1 MTQWLPIET
10 YPYDGTW
17 GLFRGGQINS
27 GGKTS
32 FTQTF
37 DPPFVVGNGQPD
49 FLGNFINVAWYI
61 RDEYPA
67 GEWIIYENPTEWL
80 PLSILDMLEDH
91 HITAARIML

>member
-17 GLFRGGQINS
+17 GLFRGGELDFNS
-27 GGKTS
+27 HRIS
-32 FTQTF
+32 
-37 DPPFVVGNGQPD
+37 DAYRASVVTGEMHQSSGYAVCYGHAVRVTHSPD
-49 FLGNFINVAWYI
+49 TGTLWY
-61 RDEYPA
+61 RD
-67 GEWIIYENPTEWL
+67 PTEWL